1 MRERNASLD
10 EAFAR
15 LDRDELWLLGFH
27 IAPYSF
33 GHTTNHEPMRR
44 RKLLL
49 HSREIRKI
57 KPKVEQRGLTLVPLR
72 AYFNERGIAKITIA
86 VARGKKLVDKRQDH
100 KARDHGREMER
111 AMRRSRR

>member
-1 MRERNASLD
+1 MSKSQASDNSICRNRKAGYRFEILEKYECGVVLLGTEVKSLRERNASLD

-49 HSREIRKI
+49 HSGRFARLSRKWSNA
-57 KPKVEQRGLTLVPLR
+57 G
-72 AYFNERGIAKITIA
+72 
-86 VARGKKLVDKRQDH
+86 
-100 KARDHGREMER
+100 
-111 AMRRSRR
+111 